1 MKQAAPAIRY
11 IVNRV
16 SHHATHSGYDQ
27 LTRYIESR
35 VVQPNRFRRVLDR
48 LPEWVLANL
57 RRTAGN
63 WYNSTALKMELQQI
77 PDFLYASGQVFHFLY
92 GEDSF
97 HYAGYL
103 NPRKG
108 NKIVASFHM
117 PPEKFLNITRGRR
130 HLKTLDAAVIVA
142 PNQEELFKTIIDP
155 GKVHLIPH
163 GVDTEFFHPKAA
175 TAGRPRRCIF
185 VGVHLRNF
193 KMLRA
198 VIENIC
204 SQEQNIFFS
213 IITFKD
219 QFAHFAGLRNVS
231 LYSSISED
239 ELLGLYGAADV
250 LLMPMHDCTAN
261 NAVLEAMACGLPVV
275 ATRVG
280 GLGLYVNK
288 TCAVLVDPDDVQG
301 MADAVL
307 ALITDKQRL
316 EEMSR
321 GARSVAQ
328 QFDWQVIAEKM
339 RNLYNGLVQQ

>member
-35 VVQPNRFRRVLDR
+35 VVQPNRFRRVLDQ

-142 PNQEELFKTIIDP
+142 PNQEELFKTIITPARCTSSRTGLIRNSFIQKQLLQAGP
-155 GKVHLIPH
+155 G
-163 GVDTEFFHPKAA
+163 
-175 TAGRPRRCIF
+175 
-185 VGVHLRNF
+185 
-193 KMLRA
+193 A
-198 VIENIC
+198 V
-204 SQEQNIFFS
+204 FLWAF
-213 IITFKD
+213 
-219 QFAHFAGLRNVS
+219 
-231 LYSSISED
+231 
-239 ELLGLYGAADV
+239 
-250 LLMPMHDCTAN
+250 
-261 NAVLEAMACGLPVV
+261 
-275 ATRVG
+275 
-280 GLGLYVNK
+280 
-288 TCAVLVDPDDVQG
+288 TCAILRCCGQ
-301 MADAVL
+301 
-307 ALITDKQRL
+307 
-316 EEMSR
+316 
-321 GARSVAQ
+321 
-328 QFDWQVIAEKM
+328 
-339 RNLYNGLVQQ
+339 